1 MIVEIIGTWRSL
13 AIRGVAA
20 IVFGVVALA
29 WPRITL
35 TVLVLLFGAYAL
47 VDGVSI
53 LVTLIADRDAPLAHR
68 GTLLAEGV
76 LGVVAGIVTFVWP
89 SITALALLFVI
100 AAWAI
105 VTGAVEVAI
114 AIKLRREIRNEWL
127 LVLAGAFSL
136 LFGVALLVRP
146 GDGAIAITWLI
157 GWYAILNGV
166 LLASLALRLRKLE
179 TLLDGRARTLRHQPV

>member
-20 IVFGVVALA
+20 IVFGVAALA

-53 LVTLIADRDAPLAHR
+53 LVALMAERDAPLAHR
-68 GTLLAEGV
+68 GTLLAEGA
-76 LGVVAGIVTFVWP
+76 LGVAAGIVTFVWP

-105 VTGAVEVAI
+105 ITGAVEVAT

-127 LVLAGAFSL
+127 LALAGATSL

-157 GWYAILNGV
+157 GWYAILTGV
-166 LLASLALRLRKLE
+166 LFASLARRLRQLE